1 MGYVVGIDSKW
12 FTQTTCMNDKEHM
25 SHVHP
30 TTAPIGIVGK
40 SDEIMIDPSHLFAS
54 LAVLFNRQERK
65 VKRQDSSDE

>member
-1 MGYVVGIDSKW
+1 
-12 FTQTTCMNDKEHM
+12 MNDKEHM